1 MNHLKIIV
9 PFYNVEKWILYNIRS
24 IKKQEYKNY
33 ECILVNDHCTDNTV
47 DIIEKEIE
55 GNDNFN
61 LYTNVEKTGA
71 LGSTSY
77 GIDKCAPNNENIII
91 ILDGDDWFPNESVL
105 GYLNDVYEKEK
116 CWMTYGSYVEYPS
129 GNRGKFSKQIP
140 QEIIDKRLHRET
152 EWVTSHL
159 RTFKYKLW
167 KQIKK
172 EDLKNKE
179 GKFYEMAGD
188 LPVVFPMLEMCG
200 DKSHYIKE
208 AIHVYNRSNPLN
220 EDKVDHQL
228 QYSID
233 REVRTKQKYKLLE
246 EL

>member
-33 ECILVNDHCTDNTV
+33 ECILVNDHSTDNTV

-105 GYLNDVYEKEK
+105 GYLN
-116 CWMTYGSYVEYPS
+116 
-129 GNRGKFSKQIP
+129 
-140 QEIIDKRLHRET
+140 
-152 EWVTSHL
+152 
-159 RTFKYKLW
+159 
-167 KQIKK
+167 
-172 EDLKNKE
+172 
-179 GKFYEMAGD
+179 
-188 LPVVFPMLEMCG
+188 VV
-200 DKSHYIKE
+200 I
-208 AIHVYNRSNPLN
+208 A
-220 EDKVDHQL
+220 
-228 QYSID
+228 
-233 REVRTKQKYKLLE
+233 
-246 EL
+246 